1 MFAPTIEALAG
12 TAMSLML
19 RDVRLGLDRMDPQC
33 WIPEPGLQW
42 LFGSVTLAFHYI
54 ECSLGCLGGGC

>member
-1 MFAPTIEALAG
+1 MFAPTIEALPAG

-19 RDVRLGLDRMDPQC
+19 RDVRLGLDR

-42 LFGSVTLAFHYI
+42 LFGPVILAFHYI
-54 ECSLGCLGGGC
+54 ECSLGCLGGGR